1 MIINDN
7 DLAIMTHYARL
18 GGLRKSEKIRKI

>member
-1 MIINDN
+1 MIINNN
-7 DLAIMTHYARL
+7 DPAIMTHYTRL